1 MPVTRGNLFS
11 SSLKSRG
18 KAVATRDFMKR
29 EIRAFPINNLSHGAG
44 GLLAVKAELR
54 IPRKRTG
61 ISEQPW
67 QWGLRA

>member
-1 MPVTRGNLFS
+1 MPVTCGNPIS
-11 SSLKSRG
+11 SSLRSRG
-18 KAVATRDFMKR
+18 KEDPVAVATRDFMKR

-61 ISEQPW
+61 ISEQPC
-67 QWGLRA
+67 Q